1 MAFRVYLSHSVAPH
15 ELGAIYGMAQLA
27 EGRGL
32 QPIVP
37 DRRWQRVA
45 PPPRIAQLLEG
56 LDAFVIVATRL
67 GEEMEWVKAELST
80 ALRLG
85 LKPEN
90 VVSVVDEGI
99 DVPWASGSVI
109 TIDRSDFQTTMEQV
123 VGTLARLQLDR
134 NQRNLLGALIVGGLV
149 ALLLASKE

>member
-15 ELGAIYGMAQLA
+15 ELGAIYGMAELA
-27 EGRGL
+27 ERKGM

-37 DRRWQRVA
+37 DRRWQRVT
-45 PPPRIAQLLEG
+45 PPPRITELLGG
-56 LDAFVIVATRL
+56 LDAFVIIATRL
-67 GEEMEWVKAELST
+67 GGDLERVNAELSE
-80 ALRLG
+80 AVRLG

-99 DVPWASGSVI
+99 EPPQWGPVI
-109 TIDRSDFQTTMEQV
+109 TIDRYNFRATMEQV
-123 VGTLARLQLDR
+123 VGTLERFQLDR
-134 NQRNLLGALIVGGLV
+134 TQRNLLGALIVGGLV

>member
-1 MAFRVYLSHSVAPH
+1 
-15 ELGAIYGMAQLA
+15 
-27 EGRGL
+27 
-32 QPIVP
+32 
-37 DRRWQRVA
+37 
-45 PPPRIAQLLEG
+45 
-56 LDAFVIVATRL
+56 
-67 GEEMEWVKAELST
+67 MEWVKAELST